1 MAQRV
6 SVVQVVVSDFEVG
19 KLRLAAEMA
28 SRFSTALDV
37 QIQELLQISK
47 PLPLET
53 PCKRIAESCQRLEKI
68 ERLAMGSLLFPRRL
82 H

>member
-37 QIQELLQISK
+37 PIQELLQISK

-53 PCKRIAESCQRLEKI
+53 PCKRIAESCNVW
-68 ERLAMGSLLFPRRL
+68 RRSNAC
-82 H
+82 HVEARGTADHD